1 MSLKD
6 ELCSPY
12 IKTGVYNFHPGCESL
27 SIKVPGL
34 LGPQRKVYKR
44 PDHTHGLPNWR
55 LSSSGLANRQ
65 GKLRCKGEWAPRR
78 QLQPASLVLIPWVKA
93 RAAGLQPGWRRCG
106 LFQRVHTESLQSYPH
121 SATPWT
127 ASRQVPLSVGILQAR
142 VLAWAAVPSSRG
154 SSWPD
159 LCL

>member
-55 LSSSGLANRQ
+55 LSSSGLANCQ

-78 QLQPASLVLIPWVKA
+78 QLQPAPLVSIPWVKA
-93 RAAGLQPGWRRCG
+93 RAAGLCT
-106 LFQRVHTESLQSYPH
+106 RVKK
-121 SATPWT
+121 
-127 ASRQVPLSVGILQAR
+127 
-142 VLAWAAVPSSRG
+142 AWALPACPYRVTSVVSTLCNPMDCSLPG
-154 SSWPD
+154 SPVLGDSPGKSTGVGCRA
-159 LCL
+159 LLQGIFLT